1 LNNKRIAF
9 LCCIMAKRLFDILFS
24 VLVLLIITPILVF
37 ISILIKIGSK
47 GPVFFRQVRIGKGG
61 KEFKIF
67 KFRTMVLAAEKN
79 GLLTIGG
86 RDPRVTSIGYY
97 LRKFKLDELPQFLN
111 VFLGDMSIVGPR
123 PEVKKYVELYTQEQ
137 RKVLSVRP
145 GITDYASILYKNEND
160 VLATYPNP
168 EKAYIEIVMPH
179 KLKIN
184 LDYLANQSFWM
195 DLKIIALTA
204 KGVIS

>member
-1 LNNKRIAF
+1 
-9 LCCIMAKRLFDILFS
+9 MAKRLFDILFS

-123 PEVKKYVELYTQEQ
+123 PEVKKYVEMYTQEQ

>member
-1 LNNKRIAF
+1 
-9 LCCIMAKRLFDILFS
+9 MAKRLFDFLFS
-24 VLVLLIITPILVF
+24 VLVLLIITPFLVF
-37 ISILIKIGSK
+37 ISILIKFGSK
-47 GPVFFRQVRIGKGG
+47 GPVFFRQVRVGKGG

-67 KFRTMVLAAEKN
+67 KFRTMVLDADKK

-86 RDPRVTSIGYY
+86 RDPRVTAIGYY
-97 LRKFKLDELPQFLN
+97 LRKFKIDELPQFFN
-111 VFLGDMSIVGPR
+111 VLFGDMSIVGPR
-123 PEVKKYVELYTQEQ
+123 PEVKKFVDMYTQEQ

-145 GITDYASILYKNEND
+145 GITDYASILYKDEND
-160 VLATYPNP
+160 VLASYPNP

-179 KLKIN
+179 KLGIN
-184 LDYLANQSFWM
+184 LDYIANQSLWM

>member
-1 LNNKRIAF
+1 MNNKRIAF

-123 PEVKKYVELYTQEQ
+123 PEVKKYVEMYTQEQ

>member
-123 PEVKKYVELYTQEQ
+123 PEVKKYVEMYTQEQ

>member
-1 LNNKRIAF
+1 
-9 LCCIMAKRLFDILFS
+9 MAKRLFDILFS
-24 VLVLLIITPILVF
+24 VLVLLIITPILVL
-37 ISILIKIGSK
+37 ISILIKAGSK

-61 KEFKIF
+61 KEFNIF
-67 KFRTMVLAAEKN
+67 KFRTMFLDADKK

-86 RDPRVTSIGYY
+86 RDPRVTTVGYY
-97 LRKFKLDELPQFLN
+97 LRKFKMDELPQFLN

-123 PEVKKYVELYTQEQ
+123 PEVKKYVEMYTQEQ

-160 VLATYPNP
+160 VLASYPNP

-184 LDYLANQSFWM
+184 LDYIANQSFWM

>member
-1 LNNKRIAF
+1 
-9 LCCIMAKRLFDILFS
+9 MAKRLFDFLFS
-24 VLVLLIITPILVF
+24 VLVLLIITPFLVF
-37 ISILIKIGSK
+37 ISILIKFGSK
-47 GPVFFRQVRIGKGG
+47 GPVFFRQVRVGKGG

-67 KFRTMVLAAEKN
+67 KFRTMVLDADKK

-86 RDPRVTSIGYY
+86 RDPRVTAIGYY
-97 LRKFKLDELPQFLN
+97 LRKFKIDELPQFFN
-111 VFLGDMSIVGPR
+111 VLFGDMSIVGPR
-123 PEVKKYVELYTQEQ
+123 PEVKKFVDMYTQEQ

-145 GITDYASILYKNEND
+145 GITDYASILYKDEND
-160 VLATYPNP
+160 VLASYPNP

-179 KLKIN
+179 KLDIN
-184 LDYLANQSFWM
+184 LDYIANQSLWM

>member
-1 LNNKRIAF
+1 
-9 LCCIMAKRLFDILFS
+9 MAKRLFDFLFS
-24 VLVLLIITPILVF
+24 VLVLLIITPFLVF
-37 ISILIKIGSK
+37 ISILIKFGSK

-67 KFRTMVLAAEKN
+67 KFRTMVLDADKK

-86 RDPRVTSIGYY
+86 RDPRVTAIGYY
-97 LRKFKLDELPQFLN
+97 LRKFKMDELPQFIN
-111 VFLGDMSIVGPR
+111 VLLGDMSIVGPR
-123 PEVKKYVELYTQEQ
+123 PEVKKFVDMYTQEQ

-145 GITDYASILYKNEND
+145 GITDYASLLYKDEND
-160 VLATYPNP
+160 VLASYPNP

-179 KLKIN
+179 KLGIN
-184 LDYLANQSFWM
+184 LDYVANQSLWM